1 MSPEERDAAY
11 LWDMLAAARKIV
23 DFTCGATYD
32 QYSAND
38 MMKDA
43 VERNLSVTG
52 EAARHVSPSFQAAH
66 PEVPFGKII
75 GLRNIVVHEYRKVDH
90 EEVWGIVTEHIPA
103 LIEQL
108 APLIPPPPPEEP
120 E

>member
-23 DFTCGATYD
+23 AFARGVTYD

-43 VERNLSVTG
+43 VERNLSVIG
-52 EAARHVSPSFQAAH
+52 EAARHVSPSYQAAH
-66 PEVPFGKII
+66 PEIPFGRII
-75 GLRNIVVHEYRKVDH
+75 GLRNIVVHEYGKVDH
-90 EEVWGIVTEHIPA
+90 EEVWGIVAEHIPA
-103 LIEQL
+103 LIKQL
-108 APLIPPPPPEEP
+108 EPLIPPPPEEP